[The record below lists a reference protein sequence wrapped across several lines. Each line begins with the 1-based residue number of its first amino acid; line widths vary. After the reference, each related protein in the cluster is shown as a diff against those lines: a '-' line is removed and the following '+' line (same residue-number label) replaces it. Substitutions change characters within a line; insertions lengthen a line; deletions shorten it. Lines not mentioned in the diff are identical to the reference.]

1 MEKIAALISD
11 CLIDTLKGGDIP
23 HRRAILLI
31 DALIAER
38 EKVAALEAENA
49 KLKAD
54 FDAAGNYIPHSQ
66 IDGDLRATKAKVAA
80 LEAEVESLKD
90 RMQFNKV
97 DQHYAHIA
105 AMKIAEA
112 EATRWREVATDLAQI
127 VQGLEATICHV
138 NPSSVALASRAA
150 LTRYKQERDQ

>member
-1 MEKIAALISD
+1 MTD
-11 CLIDTLKGGDIP
+11 IDELRLRVKGIIG
-23 HRRAILLI
+23 RAILSGI
-31 DALIAER
+31 PRSEATDAIVDLLTTER
-38 EKVAALEAENA
+38 
-49 KLKAD
+49 
-54 FDAAGNYIPHSQ
+54 
-66 IDGDLRATKAKVAA
+66 AKVAA